1 MNFWEGKRVVITG
14 GSGFLGSAVIKAL
27 QSRGLEGIFVPR
39 RAVYDLVKWDNV
51 VRLYEDARPDIVLHL
66 AGNVG
71 GIGANRANPGRFF
84 YDNLMMGVQMM
95 EYGRRQGISKFVAL
109 GTICSYPKFT
119 PVPFKEEDLWNG
131 YPEETNAPYGLAKK
145 MLLVQAQA
153 YRMQYDFNA
162 IFLLPVNLYGPRD
175 NFDLETSHAIP
186 AIIRK
191 CVDAVASDAKEI
203 VLWGTG
209 KATREFLHVD
219 DAAEG
224 ILLATEKYDSA
235 EPVNIGAGM
244 ETSIENLASLIARL
258 TGFQGRIVWDTTKPD
273 GQPRRSLDT
282 TRAAQE
288 FGFRAAVPFEAGLK
302 QTIDWYRA
310 TRSLTPRTS

>member
-244 ETSIENLASLIARL
+244 ETSIENLATLIARL

-288 FGFRAAVPFEAGLK
+288 FEFRAAVPFEAGLK
-302 QTIDWYRA
+302 QTIDWYLA

>member
-1 MNFWEGKRVVITG
+1 MNFWEGKRVLVTG
-14 GSGFLGSAVIKAL
+14 GSGFLGSIVVRKL
-27 QSRGLEGIFVPR
+27 QSKSPKEIFVPR
-39 RAVYDLVKWDNV
+39 RANYDLVQWDNV
-51 VRLYEDARPDIVLHL
+51 VRVFQDANPDIVLHL

-84 YDNLMMGVQMM
+84 YDNLMMGVQLM
-95 EYGRRQGISKFVAL
+95 EYARRQGTEKFVAL
-109 GTICSYPKFT
+109 GTICSYPKHT
-119 PVPFKEEDLWNG
+119 PVPFKEENLWDG

-153 YRMQYDFNA
+153 YRDQYGFNA
-162 IFLLPVNLYGPRD
+162 IFLLPVNLYGPND

-191 CVDAVASDAKEI
+191 CVDAVETGAKEI

-209 KATREFLHVD
+209 KATREFLHAD

-224 ILLATEKYDSA
+224 ILLATERYNSS

-244 ETSIENLASLIARL
+244 ETSIENLAGLISKL
-258 TGFQGRIVWDTTKPD
+258 TGFQGRIVWDSSKPD

-282 TRAAQE
+282 ARAAEQ
-288 FGFRAAVPFEAGLK
+288 FGFRARVPFEQGLRE
-302 QTIDWYRA
+302 TIEWYRA
-310 TRSLTPRTS
+310 RSR